1 MVKVLFVCLGN
12 ICRSPLAEGVVRRKL
27 AETDLDIAVESA
39 GTSDWHVGEPPDD
52 RAREAAE
59 KRGTDMSGQI
69 ARQVT
74 REDFE
79 RFDHI
84 LAMDRQNLSVLERM
98 APPEHLEKLGLFLD
112 FAPDL
117 DTREV
122 PDPYWGGSGQFDT
135 VLDMIEAAADG
146 LIRHIDAAE
155 PRR

>member
-12 ICRSPLAEGVVRRKL
+12 ICRSPPAEGVVRRKL
-27 AETDLDIAVESA
+27 AETALDIAVESA
-39 GTSDWHVGEPPDD
+39 GTSDWHVGEPPDG
-52 RAREAAE
+52 RACEAAA

-98 APPEHLEKLGLFLD
+98 APAEHLEKLGLFLD